1 MADYRKCKECKWLD
15 LNKKC
20 SVGYLCRNPYK
31 HFRTKTAM
39 WKSSCTKACLSF
51 TEREDGKEQTC

>member
-20 SVGYLCRNPYK
+20 SVGYLCTNPEK
-31 HFRTKTAM
+31 RFLTNISM
-39 WKSSCTKACLSF
+39 WKAPTTKVCKLFA
-51 TEREDGKEQTC
+51 EREDGKEK